1 MKITFLGTGSMMP
14 TKERS
19 AFSILVSHENENIL
33 VDCGEG
39 TQRQLRFIEFSPA
52 KITKIL
58 ITHWHGDHVLG
69 LPGLIQT
76 LAASNYQK
84 TLEIYGPKGTKNFIK
99 KIMGLFVMV
108 MEEKLKI
115 KIIEIT
121 KNGIFYENNL
131 IKLESIRLQHTT
143 SCLAYSI
150 TEANKRKIN
159 LDYLKKFGLVKHPL
173 LGNLQKGSPII
184 YKGKK
189 ITPEKA
195 TFIKM
200 GKKISIITDT
210 KLCKEC
216 FNIAKNSDILI
227 CESTFMA
234 NLKNKAAEYMHL
246 TTEQAALIAKKS
258 NCKKLILTHISQR
271 YKESNSK
278 EMENQAKKI
287 FKDSCVARDL
297 LIINTN

>member
-1 MKITFLGTGSMMP
+1 
-14 TKERS
+14 
-19 AFSILVSHENENIL
+19 
-33 VDCGEG
+33 
-39 TQRQLRFIEFSPA
+39 
-52 KITKIL
+52 
-58 ITHWHGDHVLG
+58 
-69 LPGLIQT
+69 
-76 LAASNYQK
+76 
-84 TLEIYGPKGTKNFIK
+84 
-99 KIMGLFVMV
+99 
-108 MEEKLKI
+108 
-115 KIIEIT
+115 
-121 KNGIFYENNL
+121 
-131 IKLESIRLQHTT
+131 
-143 SCLAYSI
+143 
-150 TEANKRKIN
+150 
-159 LDYLKKFGLVKHPL
+159 
-173 LGNLQKGSPII
+173 
-184 YKGKK
+184 
-189 ITPEKA
+189 
-195 TFIKM
+195 M